1 MSLIGQKVLVTGLVT
16 RPDLNYQVGQAS
28 SFDEEKGRYTV
39 EIAGEQLSLRPANLQ
54 KAPFRA
60 GGEASLADS
69 KLHLEPHSKVRM
81 RELSGRADLNG
92 LGGTILCWDE
102 VKQRCVPAQLTNV
115 HGHACLWIVCSHDEP
130 VPRRL
135 CRYGVQV
142 EGTLETVMLRPVNL
156 EEVRA
161 PRAEKWSPEWRSAEA
176 DAHIEAKEREM
187 MEVEIAQGLKN
198 PFGGLPIPP
207 ST

>member
-39 EIAGEQLSLRPANLQ
+39 EMAGEQVSLRPANLQ

-81 RELSGRADLNG
+81 RELSGRVDLNG

-102 VKQRCVPAQLTNV
+102 VKQ
-115 HGHACLWIVCSHDEP
+115 
-130 VPRRL
+130 
-135 CRYGVQV
+135 RYGVQV

-187 MEVEIAQGLKN
+187 MELEIAQGLKN

>member
-39 EIAGEQLSLRPANLQ
+39 EMAGEQVSLRPANLQ

-81 RELSGRADLNG
+81 RELSGRVDLNG

-102 VKQRCVPAQLTNV
+102 VKQRCVPAQLASSANERAWPCMCV
-115 HGHACLWIVCSHDEP
+115 D
-130 VPRRL
+130 RL
-135 CRYGVQV
+135 F
-142 EGTLETVMLRPVNL
+142 
-156 EEVRA
+156 
-161 PRAEKWSPEWRSAEA
+161 S
-176 DAHIEAKEREM
+176 
-187 MEVEIAQGLKN
+187 
-198 PFGGLPIPP
+198 
-207 ST
+207 

>member
-1 MSLIGQKVLVTGLVT
+1 MALVGQRVLVKGLVT
-16 RPDLNYQVGQAS
+16 RPDLNYQVGEAS

-39 EIAGEQLSLRPANLQ
+39 EIGREQVSLRPANLE

-60 GGEASLADS
+60 GGDESLARS
-69 KLHLEPHSKVRM
+69 TVQLEPHSKVRM
-81 RELSGRADLNG
+81 RDLSGRADLNG

-102 VKQRCVPAQLTNV
+102 DKQRCVPEQLRTYANRSFSQTLP
-115 HGHACLWIVCSHDEP
+115 G
-130 VPRRL
+130 PRFNAPPRL

-142 EGTLETVMLRPVNL
+142 EGTLEMVMLRPVNL

-176 DAHIEAKEREM
+176 DAHIEAKEREL
-187 MEVEIAQGLKN
+187 MEAEMAQGQKN

-207 ST
+207 SS